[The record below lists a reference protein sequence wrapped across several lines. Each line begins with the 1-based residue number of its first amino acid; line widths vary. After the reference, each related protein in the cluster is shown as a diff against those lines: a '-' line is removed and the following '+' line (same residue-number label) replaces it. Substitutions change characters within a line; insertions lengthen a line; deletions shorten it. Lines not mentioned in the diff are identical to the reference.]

1 MTGPELPAG
10 PSRIVADNLRYA
22 VRHAA
27 SLTGDPMLAAAAT
40 ALGDSGGKEPDPA
53 LPAVGSRTTRNLVV
67 AASDTAAALGHPD
80 DAVAVLASPR
90 LGLWFELT
98 CCDLLPAPG
107 EGPTSV
113 GCGILVHHLGRSDVG
128 ETVSI
133 DATVAHTAGGHVVF
147 DCVARMG
154 ARVVGVGTHHRA
166 LLRQPRAGSMTGR

>member
-40 ALGDSGGKEPDPA
+40 ALGDSGGAVSDAGPDPA
-53 LPAVGSRTTRNLVV
+53 LPAVGSRTTRDLVV

-80 DAVAVLASPR
+80 EAVAVLASPR

-147 DCVARMG
+147 DCVARTG
-154 ARVVGVGTHHRA
+154 DRIVGVGTHHRA
-166 LLRQPRAGSMTGR
+166 LLR

>member
-27 SLTGDPMLAAAAT
+27 TLTGDPMLAAGAA
-40 ALGDSGGKEPDPA
+40 ALGDSGAVSDSGPDPA
-53 LPAVGSRTTRNLVV
+53 LPAVGSRTTRDLLV

-80 DAVAVLASPR
+80 ETVAVLASPR
-90 LGLWFELT
+90 LGLWFEIT
-98 CCDLLPAPG
+98 SCDLLPAPG

-133 DATVAHTAGGHVVF
+133 EITVAHTAGGHIVF
-147 DCVARMG
+147 DCVARTG
-154 ARVVGVGTHHRA
+154 GRVVGVGTHHRV
-166 LLRQPRAGSMTGR
+166 LLR